1 MYNSSVATISLNVV
15 PKRATGPG
23 KPVVTR
29 QTAKEIVVT
38 WASDEAPAAFE
49 VQWSQAG
56 DTFELKSTASVITS
70 RHQIV
75 LNLSSLVTH
84 QVAHV
89 RVRTVPDGLWSTV
102 SSGWV
107 VASDCNFNTQYLS
120 TLGTFGQ
127 WKCTQCPTGATC
139 EGATVTWREVQ
150 PLFGW
155 WRNDLWTE
163 GRPSNFT
170 QCPFPPAC
178 LGARN

>member
-1 MYNSSVATISLNVV
+1 M
-15 PKRATGPG
+15 
-23 KPVVTR
+23 
-29 QTAKEIVVT
+29 
-38 WASDEAPAAFE
+38 
-49 VQWSQAG
+49 
-56 DTFELKSTASVITS
+56 KSTASVITS

-89 RVRTVPDGLWSTV
+89 RVRSVPDGLWSTV

-178 LGARN
+178 LGASNVFFKNQYIAFFTNVIINGSSTKPLLVKELFFLPLFLESYTKL